1 MNPRGSFPVSNATPA
16 PGPIPPV
23 TIQRPRFSGP
33 ESTTSTTATQ
43 PLIMRTRISPTGVTI
58 VSAPATENQL
68 SAAQVHECYASLLG
82 LAEYFRTINPPN
94 IRLVIHC
101 LKSILSF
108 KLPVNYEARTHLQLG
123 KVLFL
128 HSKNEE
134 QIKFHLEKARILG
147 AHLRAPDD
155 VIKFEAADLL
165 ADFYERKGKRYE
177 ATCILND
184 AMRLSNNNPYWNCR
198 LLLKRAQAH
207 MADRDVNSACEL
219 LAMGSEF
226 AQLHSSEYTRGLFLL
241 SKCMLLLASRQLPE
255 VTNTLTVANRLIEKL
270 NGTAYQ
276 REALRL
282 FYLII
287 HVSLYLLAGQAKSA
301 HPILRQLHQSIQ
313 LFMSMEEDLSSTK
326 EVDRFQ
332 WMPREYMVILI
343 YLISVMQ
350 LMQSGMLERAQH
362 SAEKGLTQIE
372 KLSIFD
378 NNPLLTVF
386 HLSLLEHTVMG
397 RLVMGAKTRAVQDIG
412 HACKLSQSCPAL
424 MYRRLPQLH
433 TLIGLYAM
441 SMNCMNQAE
450 NQFKLALR
458 YIANSQPGSNA
469 RPGTSLAFVG
479 ASTTDLASTLSGG
492 PRDSLSVLICLNLA
506 LVYIRKGDTTACE
519 LLLNEVFTAGLPVL
533 EGCYCL
539 RAAAAYVRGFQA
551 FYENRLQDAKAAL
564 RETMR
569 LGNEEELN
577 RLSTSALITLGQ
589 INLNERN
596 IVEAHKQIGASITA
610 ANKLPDIGIQL
621 WATALLKDVANLM
634 MNPEEERL
642 WFDEH
647 DKFSKMVIYDHMKA
661 TASPEHRLIEVGFTC
676 QHAPHRSLT
685 RLALGLSHFLSFK
698 VSFVT

>member
-1 MNPRGSFPVSNATPA
+1 
-16 PGPIPPV
+16 
-23 TIQRPRFSGP
+23 
-33 ESTTSTTATQ
+33 
-43 PLIMRTRISPTGVTI
+43 
-58 VSAPATENQL
+58 
-68 SAAQVHECYASLLG
+68 
-82 LAEYFRTINPPN
+82 
-94 IRLVIHC
+94 
-101 LKSILSF
+101 LSF

-198 LLLKRAQAH
+198 LLLKRAVRPLLLNQFDILVHFYLVIFHIFLLFLSCQQAH
-207 MADRDVNSACEL
+207 MAERDVNSACEL

-241 SKCMLLLASRQLPE
+241 SKCMVLLGYKPAKPPPSIWTIIQSLCSVHLLSWFE
-255 VTNTLTVANRLIEKL
+255 STNV
-270 NGTAYQ
+270 
-276 REALRL
+276 
-282 FYLII
+282 
-287 HVSLYLLAGQAKSA
+287 YLLEHLHYA
-301 HPILRQLHQSIQ
+301 HLISSSFVL
-313 LFMSMEEDLSSTK
+313 DLSSTK

-458 YIANSQPGSNA
+458 VSPHLLTVIYHLKPPVCLYFGVVSHCKLPLSLYYRSFRRNFFASGLSLLSCEISHLLAATDMAMEVSILM
-469 RPGTSLAFVG
+469 TLAFCIRCRC
-479 ASTTDLASTLSGG
+479 STRFGG
-492 PRDSLSVLICLNLA
+492 KKSFR
-506 LVYIRKGDTTACE
+506 
-519 LLLNEVFTAGLPVL
+519 
-533 EGCYCL
+533 
-539 RAAAAYVRGFQA
+539 RGG
-551 FYENRLQDAKAAL
+551 ENRGGEDIATFVKNGLYVSEKL
-564 RETMR
+564 
-569 LGNEEELN
+569 
-577 RLSTSALITLGQ
+577 LS
-589 INLNERN
+589 
-596 IVEAHKQIGASITA
+596 
-610 ANKLPDIGIQL
+610 
-621 WATALLKDVANLM
+621 
-634 MNPEEERL
+634 
-642 WFDEH
+642 
-647 DKFSKMVIYDHMKA
+647 
-661 TASPEHRLIEVGFTC
+661 
-676 QHAPHRSLT
+676 
-685 RLALGLSHFLSFK
+685 
-698 VSFVT
+698 